1 MPYRLTTFDNIPL
14 PDARPIDDLSAAPA
28 ESTLAVSINDAFD
41 YWGTDRR
48 LPRIQQIEMVGM
60 YVGQTPYLVDELG
73 NFIVDELGN
82 NIVVGGD
89 YITSLR
95 NQTDDLKRKIGRR
108 GYLVRQ
114 REDDSTLQQKR
125 ARLLTVEQKAQVD
138 DVKRVASI
146 KAVFETLEPAWRD
159 QSLTT
164 ASVSYAA
171 GANALTCTVDGT
183 EDITDAIIRL
193 TATTNTSTVRVVY
206 AGVDWTYSGTI
217 TAGNVLTT
225 ACVIPDKSMWRLR
238 LVSIFMID
246 VGAATAKSMWV
257 HCTMPQI
264 NRVLDAAGAGFTTNA
279 LPQTLFFVDPIAR
292 AAINRAAGS
301 WCPPVDFFVPGG
313 STIRGTLGAPLANDI
328 SINFTVLYE
337 EMGALPQ

>member
-217 TAGNVLTT
+217 TAGNVL
-225 ACVIPDKSMWRLR
+225 VIDTGKL
-238 LVSIFMID
+238 
-246 VGAATAKSMWV
+246 
-257 HCTMPQI
+257 
-264 NRVLDAAGAGFTTNA
+264 
-279 LPQTLFFVDPIAR
+279 
-292 AAINRAAGS
+292 
-301 WCPPVDFFVPGG
+301 
-313 STIRGTLGAPLANDI
+313 
-328 SINFTVLYE
+328 TVKNN
-337 EMGALPQ
+337 GALFLLELGRTRAGPTLPACDPWHCPATHLQIQRDSALYAGKSHQPDQSLRD